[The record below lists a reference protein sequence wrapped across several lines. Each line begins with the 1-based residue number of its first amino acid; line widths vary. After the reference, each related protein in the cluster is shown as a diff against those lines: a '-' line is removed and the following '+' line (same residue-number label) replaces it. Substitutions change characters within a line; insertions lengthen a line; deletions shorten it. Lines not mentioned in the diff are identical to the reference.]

1 MASTKKIKGLQR
13 NDVTSSP
20 GGSVLNQA
28 NQVAS
33 IDVSYYTMGYI
44 DTSSAPDFSAAGYL
58 VSQYESNDAEIH
70 FGATT
75 TQEVQEDLEKI
86 LIAFSENGNSLKQT
100 RSVVDL
106 ENTDFNGSVDIVTY
120 NL

>member
-1 MASTKKIKGLQR
+1 MASTKKVKGIQR
-13 NDVTSSP
+13 NDVTSSLN
-20 GGSVLNQA
+20 GAVLNQG
-28 NQVAS
+28 NQIAS
-33 IDVSYYTMGYI
+33 VDVSYYTMGYI
-44 DTSSAPDFSAAGYL
+44 DTNSDPDFTAAGYL
-58 VSQYESNDAEIH
+58 VSQYESNDAEIK

-75 TQEVQEDLEKI
+75 VQEVQEDLEKI

-106 ENTDFNGSVDIVTY
+106 ENTDFNGSVDIETY

>member
-13 NDVTSSP
+13 DNVTSAGMVVINS
-20 GGSVLNQA
+20 GNQIA
-28 NQVAS
+28 AV
-33 IDVSYYTMGYI
+33 DLSYYTQGYV

-58 VSQYESNDAEIH
+58 VSQYEGNDAQIN

-75 TQEVQEDLEKI
+75 VQEVQEDLEKM

-106 ENTDFNGSVDIVTY
+106 GDIDFNGSVDIETY